1 MSYPAFDTDPKMK
14 HTNYKYTEMKV
25 MINIKIF
32 PVNIFLYKNT
42 NKSNTECSSI
52 RPTYIFSA

>member
-1 MSYPAFDTDPKMK
+1 MSYPAFDTYPKMK
-14 HTNYKYTEMKV
+14 HTNYKYKEMKV

-42 NKSNTECSSI
+42 KNTPKCRKMI
-52 RPTYIFSA
+52 KYINL